1 MPLKKSLNLSW
12 LILELESDMM
22 DSLQMMLSNRW
33 FGMLISYEVLILLR
47 WLSVKIEIGT
57 FML

>member
-12 LILELESDMM
+12 LILELESDTM

-47 WLSVKIEIGT
+47 WLSVRIEIGT